1 MEGKNQVVIS
11 GRIALKLD
19 VALKYLK
26 NAKKG
31 HNLPDSKLLFSFQ
44 DNLIKNTIFKK
55 IHILYVDI
63 YFHVTFSFVAFYTI
77 SPKCL
82 TFSQYQKKCKI
93 VVGHQDIPT
102 QLHLLPDKIQL
113 RANSKL
119 LSLFML
125 QLTIQKAT
133 L

>member
-44 DNLIKNTIFKK
+44 DNLIKNTIF
-55 IHILYVDI
+55 
-63 YFHVTFSFVAFYTI
+63 
-77 SPKCL
+77 
-82 TFSQYQKKCKI
+82 
-93 VVGHQDIPT
+93 
-102 QLHLLPDKIQL
+102 
-113 RANSKL
+113 
-119 LSLFML
+119 
-125 QLTIQKAT
+125 
-133 L
+133 